1 MATRIFCDIKYAVCL
16 GYELSVIMWLFGI
29 ELVISSFIRLLL
41 LQVFLVC
48 FNLMMKE
55 TVSLQFVF

>member
-16 GYELSVIMWLFGI
+16 GYELSVMMWLFGI